1 MTKKSTFHL
10 ENELKTTD
18 SLDSFLE
25 NHQDE
30 LEAGSLVSQLQL
42 LISDKGLIKADVVK
56 ESNLNSVYAYQ
67 ILSGKRRPSR
77 DKLLALCFAM
87 NATLE
92 ETQTLLR
99 QNESATLYVKNR
111 RDSIIIFALSRG
123 HSLFQVNSDLYDHGE
138 AIIE

>member
-1 MTKKSTFHL
+1 MSNKSTFHL
-10 ENELKTTD
+10 ENELKKTD
-18 SLDSFLE
+18 SLDTFLE
-25 NHQDE
+25 QHQDE
-30 LEAGSLVSQLQL
+30 LEVGSLALQMQT

-67 ILSGKRRPSR
+67 ILAGKRRPSR

-87 NATLE
+87 NASLE
-92 ETQTLLR
+92 ETQILLR

-123 HSLFQVNSDLYDHGE
+123 HSLIQVNSALYEHGE